1 MRYYVST
8 LLSGSMVGIMA
19 AHGLE
24 DVLLLSI
31 GRFLPVPIP
40 AMYAIGLLFSWL
52 VLGGIMCRIRRSLI
66 Q

>member
-1 MRYYVST
+1 VGT
-8 LLSGSMVGIMA
+8 LMSGSMVGVMA

-40 AMYAIGLLFSWL
+40 LMYGVGLLFSWL
-52 VLGGIMCRIRRSLI
+52 VLGGILCRVRHSPMRDG
-66 Q
+66 